1 MNTNA
6 LINQNGDLC
15 TSCGHP
21 FIRNFI
27 GFDTLPL
34 VEFVPKQ
41 DIPLKKVLE
50 FLKMDP
56 PEEGMGMQAAM
67 QSNKNKK
74 GGRGGYDG
82 WQDTKADEQ
91 IMNF

>member
-6 LINQNGDLC
+6 LINPVGDLC

-21 FIRNFI
+21 FVRNFI

-34 VEFVPKQ
+34 VEFTPRP
-41 DIPLKKVLE
+41 DIPFKKILE

-56 PEEGMGMQAAM
+56 PEEVNGQITSKAPP
-67 QSNKNKK
+67 KK
-74 GGRGGYDG
+74 H
-82 WQDTKADEQ
+82 K
-91 IMNF
+91 

>member
-6 LINQNGDLC
+6 LINKTGDIC

-34 VEFVPKQ
+34 VEFVPK
-41 DIPLKKVLE
+41 DNIPHKKVLE

-56 PEEGMGMQAAM
+56 PEEGSSYQQQVQA
-67 QSNKNKK
+67 KNKK
-74 GGRGGYDG
+74 
-82 WQDTKADEQ
+82 QK
-91 IMNF
+91 